1 MNYVNYGLHLLILFD
16 IYLIVALSLNIIVG
30 YVGLLTLAHAA
41 YFAIGAYTY
50 ALTALLLD
58 WGFIPAALLAVVV
71 SVVFSLMMSIASWR
85 FRGDFFV
92 LISLAIQVMIFT
104 VLKNWHDTSEPVGT
118 WGNMTNGDFG
128 LAAVPSPNIL
138 GYIFDDK
145 ISVAILYSA
154 FALGAVLISR
164 VLLGSPWGRM
174 LRSLRDDELAARG
187 LGKNVRVAKVWA
199 VGIGC
204 GLAGFAGAMLSSYMN
219 FVNPTVADINEA
231 TLLLSMIIIGGVGNA
246 FRGPFFGA
254 LLLILIPEGL
264 RFVDMPITL
273 AAEMRL
279 MIYGF
284 LLIAFMHWRPQGV
297 AGSYR
302 LE

>member
-16 IYLIVALSLNIIVG
+16 IYLIVALSLNVIVG

-41 YFAIGAYTY
+41 YFGVGAYTY
-50 ALTALLLD
+50 AVTAMLLD
-58 WGFIPAALLAVVV
+58 WGFIPAALLSVLVAVIL
-71 SVVFSLMMSIASWR
+71 SAMMSIASWR

-92 LISLAIQVMIFT
+92 LITLAIQVMIFT
-104 VLKNWHDTSEPVGT
+104 VLKNWHDPNEPVGT
-118 WGNMTNGDFG
+118 WSNMTNGDFG
-128 LAAVPSPNIL
+128 LIDVPSPNIF

-145 ISVAILYSA
+145 ISIALLFTGFAIC
-154 FALGAVLISR
+154 AVLLSR
-164 VLLGSPWGRM
+164 YLLESPWGRM
-174 LRSLRDDELAARG
+174 LRALRDDELAARG
-187 LGKNVRVAKVWA
+187 LGKNVRMAKVWA
-199 VGIGC
+199 VGIAC
-204 GLAGFAGAMLSSYMN
+204 GLAGFAGAMLSSYIN
-219 FVNPTVADINEA
+219 FVEPPIADINEA
-231 TLLLSMIIIGGVGNA
+231 ALLLSMIIIGGVGNS

-279 MIYGF
+279 MIYG
-284 LLIAFMHWRPQGV
+284 LLLLAFMHWRPQGV

-302 LE
+302 MD